1 LDHDSGGVVV
11 TQAQQQVP
19 SNWEGSLPEYIAYQ
33 TFIELGLEPG
43 VDFTYQSP
51 LMGGRMEKGGFV
63 LDFLFN
69 EPPDLAVNVQG
80 VYYHYEFGVE
90 AKARDVMA
98 RASLAGQNITLVFI
112 DDDDLMQDPRF
123 YCREALNYR
132 DHSRLG
138 GG

>member
-1 LDHDSGGVVV
+1 MT
-11 TQAQQQVP
+11 TQPQVQAP
-19 SNWEGSLPEYIAYQ
+19 PNWPGSVPEYVAYQ

-43 VDFTYQSP
+43 EDFTYQSP
-51 LMGGRMEKGGFV
+51 LMGGRMDKGGII
-63 LDFLFN
+63 LDFLFTN
-69 EPPDLAVNVQG
+69 PPDLAVNVQG

-98 RASLAGQNITLVFI
+98 RASLAGQNLTLVFI
-112 DDDDLMQDPRF
+112 DDDDLMADPTY
-123 YCREALNYR
+123 YCREALAYR

>member
-1 LDHDSGGVVV
+1 MV

-51 LMGGRMEKGGFV
+51 LLGGRMEKGGFV

-112 DDDDLMQDPRF
+112 DDDDLMRDPRF
-123 YCREALNYR
+123 YCREALSYR

>member
-1 LDHDSGGVVV
+1 MV
-11 TQAQQQVP
+11 QQVQVP
-19 SNWEGSLPEYIAYQ
+19 SNWEGSLPEYVAYQ

-43 VDFTYQSP
+43 KDFTYQSP
-51 LMGGRMEKGGFV
+51 LMGGRLDKGG
-63 LDFLFN
+63 LIIDFMFS

-90 AKARDVMA
+90 SKARDMMA
-98 RASLAGQNITLVFI
+98 RASLAGQNITLIFI
-112 DDDDLMQDPRF
+112 DDDDLMKDRMY
-123 YCREALNYR
+123 YCREALNYQ

>member
-1 LDHDSGGVVV
+1 MT
-11 TQAQQQVP
+11 TQPQVQAP
-19 SNWEGSLPEYIAYQ
+19 PNWPGSVPEYVAYQ

-43 VDFTYQSP
+43 QDFTYQSP
-51 LMGGRMEKGGFV
+51 LMGGRMDKGGFV
-63 LDFLFN
+63 LDFLFTN
-69 EPPDLAVNVQG
+69 PPDLAVNVQG

-98 RASLAGQNITLVFI
+98 RASLAGQNLTLVFI
-112 DDDDLMQDPRF
+112 DDDDLMADPTY
-123 YCREALNYR
+123 YCREALAYR

>member
-1 LDHDSGGVVV
+1 MT
-11 TQAQQQVP
+11 TQAQVQAP
-19 SNWEGSLPEYIAYQ
+19 PNWPGSVPEYIAYQ

-43 VDFTYQSP
+43 QDFTYQSP
-51 LMGGRMEKGGFV
+51 LMGGRMDKGGFI
-63 LDFLFN
+63 LDFLFSN
-69 EPPDLAVNVQG
+69 PPDLAVNVQG

-90 AKARDVMA
+90 AKARDIMA
-98 RASLAGQNITLVFI
+98 RASLAGQNLTLVFI
-112 DDDDLMQDPRF
+112 DDDDLMADPTY

>member
-1 LDHDSGGVVV
+1 MT
-11 TQAQQQVP
+11 TQAQVQVP
-19 SNWEGSLPEYIAYQ
+19 PNWPGSIPEYIAYQ

-43 VDFTYQSP
+43 EDFTYQSP
-51 LMGGRMEKGGFV
+51 LMGGRMDKGGV
-63 LDFLFN
+63 ILDFLFTN
-69 EPPDLAVNVQG
+69 PPDLAVNVQG

-112 DDDDLMQDPRF
+112 DDDDLMSDPRY
-123 YCREALNYR
+123 YCREALAYR

>member
-1 LDHDSGGVVV
+1 MV
-11 TQAQQQVP
+11 TESQVQVP
-19 SNWEGSLPEYIAYQ
+19 ENWEGSIPEYVAYI

-43 VDFTYQSP
+43 RDFSYQSP
-51 LMGGRMEKGGFV
+51 LMGGRMDKGGVV
-63 LDFLFN
+63 LDFLFT

-90 AKARDVMA
+90 ARARDIMA
-98 RASLAGQNITLVFI
+98 RSALAGQNLSLIFI
-112 DDDDLMQDPRF
+112 DDDDLMRDRMY
-123 YCREALNYR
+123 YCREALRYQ

>member
-1 LDHDSGGVVV
+1 MV
-11 TQAQQQVP
+11 TQQVQVP
-19 SNWEGSLPEYIAYQ
+19 SNWEGSVPEYVAYS
-33 TFIELGLEPG
+33 TFVEMGKEPG
-43 VDFTYQSP
+43 QDFTYQSP
-51 LMGGRMEKGGFV
+51 LLGGRLDKGGFII
-63 LDFLFN
+63 DFMFTD
-69 EPPDLAVNVQG
+69 PPDLAINVQG

-98 RASLAGQNITLVFI
+98 KASLAGQNITLVFI
-112 DDDDLMQDPRF
+112 DDDDLMRDPRY

>member
-1 LDHDSGGVVV
+1 MT
-11 TQAQQQVP
+11 TQAQVQAP
-19 SNWEGSLPEYIAYQ
+19 PNWPGSVPEYIAYR

-43 VDFTYQSP
+43 EDFTYQSP
-51 LMGGRMEKGGFV
+51 LMGGRMDKGGII
-63 LDFLFN
+63 LDFLFTN
-69 EPPDLAVNVQG
+69 PPNLAVNVQG

-98 RASLAGQNITLVFI
+98 RASLAGQNLTLVFI
-112 DDDDLMQDPRF
+112 DDDDLMADPTY
-123 YCREALNYR
+123 YCREALAYR